1 MLRVTFFAL
10 TIIILGSFQCAVG
23 QASDKTKRNFGIK
36 ERSMELHA
44 CSDAAKSIERK
55 ALSYKGIKKAV
66 WNPHTHVLMVQYD
79 VFHTAYADS
88 LQQQL
93 PVLWADCGHHIA
105 SSGSGRGV
113 VCSCR

>member
-10 TIIILGSFQCAVG
+10 TIIILGSFQSAFA

-36 ERSMELHA
+36 ERSFELHA
-44 CSDAAKSIERK
+44 CSDAAKAIERK
-55 ALSYKGIKKAV
+55 ARSYKGIKNAV
-66 WNPHTHVLMVQYD
+66 WNPHTHLLTVQYD
-79 VFHTAYADS
+79 VFHSALADT

-93 PVLWADCGHHIA
+93 PLVWPDYGHHIA
-105 SSGSGRGV
+105 NNGNGKSI